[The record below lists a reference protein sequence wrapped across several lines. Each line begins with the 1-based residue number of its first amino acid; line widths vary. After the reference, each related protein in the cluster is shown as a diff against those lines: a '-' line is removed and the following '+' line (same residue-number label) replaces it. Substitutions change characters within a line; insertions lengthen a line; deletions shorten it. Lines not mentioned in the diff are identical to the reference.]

1 MSKKSAKHK
10 HHRYTGTCKGTRCQ
24 YFTWY
29 FMIQGHISVIFNILI
44 WRCIESYSRESAID
58 SYASKIR
65 ARWLQ
70 WLTRLITISIL
81 CMHEWLLKWDQ
92 CQPTASHICKT
103 VLGLHSQ
110 HIHVTYKFLLWSS
123 IWLINFYPSIYV
135 HLVNHWKKKE
145 VMCVCRYIYESYD
158 MELRN
163 DMDFFAIAKS
173 LQNFNSLII

>member
-1 MSKKSAKHK
+1 MEKGMYYSLYITMSKKSAKHK
-10 HHRYTGTCKGTRCQ
+10 HHRYTGTCKGTCCQ

-44 WRCIESYSRESAID
+44 WKCIESYGRESAID

-110 HIHVTYKFLLWSS
+110 HIHVTYKFCCNYQFDW
-123 IWLINFYPSIYV
+123 
-135 HLVNHWKKKE
+135 
-145 VMCVCRYIYESYD
+145 
-158 MELRN
+158 
-163 DMDFFAIAKS
+163 
-173 LQNFNSLII
+173 